1 MLTCLLCPC
10 SPVLFSNSAADL
22 YITEYL
28 DAFVQNWKCN
38 QFAMDMLRVY
48 ATDRDVRTIPE
59 TVRKYMLLDKQG
71 CIRKLD
77 EWDVRGKRIVIT
89 TTFSSTQLASFPRL
103 RGYFTHILI
112 DEAAQV
118 LETEAIIPLILAMP
132 DTCVVLAGDHIQM
145 GPKVGTSCFCSV

>member
-1 MLTCLLCPC
+1 MPINNFILSC
-10 SPVLFSNSAADL
+10 SAADL

-28 DAFVQNWKCN
+28 DSFVTNWTYD
-38 QFAMDMLRVY
+38 QYAMDMLRVY

-59 TVRKYMLLDKQG
+59 TVRKYMLFDKQG
-71 CIRKLD
+71 YIKKLD

-89 TTFSSTQLASFPRL
+89 TTLSSTQLASFPRL

-118 LETEAIIPLILAMP
+118 LETEAIIPVILAMP

-145 GPKVGTSCFCSV
+145 GPKVGIFLTCFIGRDHV